1 MVPRSGLPLARD
13 KSPLGLPRRWSVL
26 LPELFFNGWPA
37 SFIPVCDG
45 GFIALRCSL
54 DGMPVDSILPRA
66 AGDLHDHDAT
76 ARAIRPSDHLGNTP
90 CSPDVSAEAIS
101 LGPKRSKLRYLCFLL
116 LCQAR
121 LHSVR
126 RMRVKRLHSLLSPS
140 FEPMADRSFAHS
152 PSAAAVSFCFHPC
165 SFKLQARLRRSSRQ
179 SANRR
184 CSHAS

>member
-1 MVPRSGLPLARD
+1 MVPRYVLPLARD
-13 KSPLGLPRRWSVL
+13 KSPLRLPRRWSVL

-37 SFIPVCDG
+37 SFIPVGDG

-54 DGMPVDSILPRA
+54 DGLLSTPSCLAQQATYMITMIL
-66 AGDLHDHDAT
+66 HT
-76 ARAIRPSDHLGNTP
+76 ECPSDHLGNTP
-90 CSPDVSAEAIS
+90 CSPDVSAEAIR
-101 LGPKRSKLRYLCFLL
+101 LGPKRSKLRYLYFLL

-140 FEPMADRSFAHS
+140 FEPLADRSFAHS
-152 PSAAAVSFCFHPC
+152 PSAAAISFCFHPC

-179 SANRR
+179 SAARW